1 MIKIFLFKVFFL
13 IFFSIFS
20 LKSFAEEKIAFIDVN
35 YLFNVSLIGK
45 DISNNINKL
54 NQNLNIEATEFQ
66 KSIEIDKKNLE
77 SKKNILKE
85 EEYKKLYNDLESKIN
100 QYNNTLKIKNDE
112 LNLYRNDAKKVFF
125 DNLKIVMTEYSNIKS
140 INLIL
145 KKENLLLAKNTLDI
159 TEDILNLLNEKITK
173 ITIN

>member
-66 KSIEIDKKNLE
+66 KSIEIDKKPDIVD
-77 SKKNILKE
+77 NITLDHDKTA
-85 EEYKKLYNDLESKIN
+85 NDLIEF
-100 QYNNTLKIKNDE
+100 
-112 LNLYRNDAKKVFF
+112 V
-125 DNLKIVMTEYSNIKS
+125 
-140 INLIL
+140 
-145 KKENLLLAKNTLDI
+145 
-159 TEDILNLLNEKITK
+159 
-173 ITIN
+173 